1 MNPYIISVIFAAVFI
16 LISALTAIAIKF
28 EGGVNPS
35 DPRKRKI
42 WFWIIAIVNPVIF
55 YFVSAFVLAPD
66 ADKSPVDH
74 DEFMDALPIAAA
86 VGLVVYLVIGFVL
99 SKLFKNGKI
108 GNWF

>member
-16 LISALTAIAIKF
+16 LFAALTAIAIKF
-28 EGGVNPS
+28 EGGVTPS

-42 WFWIIAIVNPVIF
+42 WFWIFAIINPVIF

-66 ADKSPVDH
+66 AENYPVEH
-74 DEFMDALPIAAA
+74 DEFMAALPIAAG
-86 VGLVVYLVIGFVL
+86 VGLVVYIVIGFVL